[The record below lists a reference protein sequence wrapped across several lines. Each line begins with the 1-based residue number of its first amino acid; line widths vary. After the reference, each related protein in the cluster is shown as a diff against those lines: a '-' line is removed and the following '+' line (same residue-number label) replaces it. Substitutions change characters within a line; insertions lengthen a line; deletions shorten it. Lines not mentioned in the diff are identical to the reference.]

1 MRRRK
6 TIVEPRW
13 LTWEGDDFPRKIHSD
28 SVVFYLT
35 EHVYLEED
43 GIAKKALAKQLQQ
56 EGIVYSLSE
65 GFRLIDDSL
74 ISREGYFFEEG
85 CEEYPT
91 YCSHEDEN
99 CEWDATFIEV
109 PYVF

>member
-1 MRRRK
+1 MKRRK
-6 TIVEPRW
+6 TIAEPRW

-43 GIAKKALAKQLQQ
+43 DLAKKALARQLQQ

-65 GFRLIDDSL
+65 GFKLIDEGWT
-74 ISREGYFFEEG
+74 SRHGYYFDEDDLN
-85 CEEYPT
+85 YPV
-91 YCSHEDEN
+91 YCDNDDPN
-99 CEWDATFIEV
+99 CEWDATFVEV

>member
-6 TIVEPRW
+6 TIAEPRW

-43 GIAKKALAKQLQQ
+43 DIAKKALAKQLQQ
-56 EGIVYSLSE
+56 EGLVYSLSE
-65 GFRLIDDSL
+65 GFKLIDQGWT
-74 ISREGYFFEEG
+74 SREGYYFEED
-85 CEEYPT
+85 
-91 YCSHEDEN
+91 DEN
-99 CEWDATFIEV
+99 YPVYCDHNDIDCEWDATFVEV